1 MGRIRCE
8 DELVRVVVA
17 GGSGFLGQ
25 ALVAA
30 LRRDGHEVTR
40 LVRRSPGAADEV
52 RWDPAAELAPSVL
65 AGVDAVVNLCGAGVG
80 DRRWDAEYK
89 RVLVA
94 SRVGPTSTLA
104 RALASVGP
112 DGPGVLVNAS
122 AVGVYGDRGD
132 EELTEESAA
141 GSGFFPDLVRAW
153 EGATEPAS
161 AAGVRVAML
170 RTGLVLG
177 PGGGLLGPM
186 LPLFRFGL
194 GGRMGSGR
202 QWMPWITLADVVGA
216 IGYLLAVPVH
226 GPVNIAGPAP
236 VRNAAFARAL
246 GAVLHRPALLPAPG
260 FGLRLVLGE
269 FGREAVTSQRV
280 RPAVLAA
287 SGYQFQH
294 DDLTAALRWATG
306 R

>member
-1 MGRIRCE
+1 M
-8 DELVRVVVA
+8 V
-17 GGSGFLGQ
+17 
-25 ALVAA
+25 
-30 LRRDGHEVTR
+30 R
-40 LVRRSPGAADEV
+40 LVRRNAVAADEV

-80 DRRWDAEYK
+80 DRRWTAEYK
-89 RVLVA
+89 RVLVE

-104 RALASVGP
+104 RALAAAGSA
-112 DGPGVLVNAS
+112 GPGVLLNAS

-132 EELTEESAA
+132 EELTEESAS
-141 GSGFFPDLVRAW
+141 GSGFFPELVRAW
-153 EGATEPAS
+153 EGAASPAS
-161 AAGVRVAML
+161 AAGVRVAMV

-226 GPVNIAGPAP
+226 GPVNLAGPAP
-236 VRNAAFARAL
+236 VRNAEFARTL

-287 SGYQFQH
+287 SGYQFVH
-294 DDLTAALRWATG
+294 DDLTEALRWATG